1 MPERFGPIDAPPCGE
16 KVTATSVS
24 PPGGNTPP
32 AGETT
37 KGDLFVPP
45 AVGATTDPSVKD
57 ARQIN
62 GARVGFLIVAVVVHD
77 APNTQSPQSMVDAN
91 VLDSSSSSFSSN
103 PPFFCFPSIVA
114 LKSTPSPFNTTRA
127 FPTGVRKTKMSSCA
141 TCARL
146 GLNSMGILVDEFGS
160 IGRNAASA
168 ANTPSWSSCVGDAV
182 TRV

>member
-1 MPERFGPIDAPPCGE
+1 M
-16 KVTATSVS
+16 
-24 PPGGNTPP
+24 
-32 AGETT
+32 
-37 KGDLFVPP
+37 PP

-91 VLDSSSSSFSSN
+91 VLDSSSEVSSSSSFSSN

-114 LKSTPSPFNTTRA
+114 LKSTPSPRNTTRA
-127 FPTGVRKTKMSSCA
+127 FPTGVRKTKMSSC
-141 TCARL
+141 TVCARL
-146 GLNSMGILVDEFGS
+146 GLNSMGILVVDDGS